1 MWQLEVD
8 RRRRAR
14 PGLRLLPVFGPP
26 VQQSRRIH
34 RVVVAVQRMEM
45 LVRVIE
51 SLAAS
56 NSGAR
61 AVETANAENKGAAG
75 PAIDQFQTTY
85 GPKGV

>member
-1 MWQLEVD
+1 
-8 RRRRAR
+8 
-14 PGLRLLPVFGPP
+14 
-26 VQQSRRIH
+26 
-34 RVVVAVQRMEM
+34 MEM

-61 AVETANAENKGAAG
+61 AVETANAENKGAAC